1 MHHGGLCERTITRQN
16 YPHELAVYEEC
27 DMTKNERTKD
37 LPFVKGDVAKFR
49 YYAGVPLNPYGGPNI
64 GTVFFFSEKP
74 CENGLSADNR
84 SYLCETAL
92 HITKHLERAVEALE
106 GKRVL
111 RFNHGVASLLRV
123 GSSEEIESE
132 TGNFSSETEEGQGPL
147 ISNQYTT
154 AALRLYR
161 MAASILCDTFEFDAV
176 RIQEVG
182 SSRNYINHNPD
193 WNGSKLLAQHLGPNA
208 EKFEDPSEALMRRL
222 LDLFPRGGVFQIIGE
237 SGKVIAATNATN
249 AAAIVDRIVST
260 ELPKTFPG
268 VKQMILMPL
277 WDTYHER
284 NIGAVLGFAYDQSRV
299 YLGSTDLPS
308 MSALCTTIMT
318 QARRLETQAMDKIK
332 SDFLGSVSHEMRTPL
347 HGILSSLEL
356 LADTPYNTHQHDLL
370 ETARYSGVSLLNT
383 IDRVLSF
390 SKISSKA
397 YFPED
402 TLPPT
407 SNGRLPPVPSPPIH
421 QRATS
426 SSEPA
431 APGVIHVC
439 EGIIRREAQKLRL
452 KETVRPELF
461 GRRQRTSSWQL
472 QATPLAQSWSSAHH
486 PIIVFDTN
494 VAWSCRLAASAGF
507 ETVFTNLLVSYGLNR
522 CALLSI

>member
-16 YPHELAVYEEC
+16 HPNDLAIYEER
-27 DMTKNERTKD
+27 DMLKNERTRD

-49 YYAGVPLNPYGGPNI
+49 SYGGVPLNPYDGPNI

-74 CENGLSADNR
+74 SENGLSEANR
-84 SYLCETAL
+84 SFLCETAL

-111 RFNHGVASLLRV
+111 RFNHGIASLLRV
-123 GSSEEIESE
+123 GSSEEIVSE
-132 TGNFSSETEEGQGPL
+132 IGDFSEIEHGQEPL
-147 ISNQYTT
+147 KSNQYTT

-193 WNGSKLLAQHLGPNA
+193 WNGSKLLAQHLGPKA
-208 EKFEDPSEALMRRL
+208 RKFEEPSEALMRRL
-222 LDLFPRGGVFQIIGE
+222 LDLFPRGGVFQIADQ

-249 AAAIVDRIVST
+249 AAAVVDHIVST
-260 ELPKTFPG
+260 ELPKAFPD
-268 VKQMILMPL
+268 VKQITLMPL

-284 NIGAVLGFAYDQSRV
+284 NIGVVLGFAYDQSRV

-402 TLPPT
+402 TLSHT
-407 SNGRLPPVPSPPIH
+407 ANGQLPPKPSPPNR

-431 APGVIHVC
+431 APGVIDVC

-461 GRRQRTSSWQL
+461 GRRQRTNSWQL
-472 QATPLAQSWSSAHH
+472 QPTLPTQSRDSAQH
-486 PIIVFDTN
+486 PMIIFDTN

-507 ETVFTNLLVSYGLNR
+507 ETVLTNLLVSYMLNR
-522 CALLSI
+522 CTSLSV